1 MVTRKHLGEL
11 SSDPY
16 LWEICTDVIQECV
29 KVAEADGT
37 SIPSDVAMETVK
49 EVCENNPLGYAS
61 MYQDYMNHRKTEI
74 DRINGAI
81 AELADEYGIVAP
93 CNKMLIRLVHAM
105 EG

>member
-1 MVTRKHLGEL
+1 
-11 SSDPY
+11 
-16 LWEICTDVIQECV
+16 
-29 KVAEADGT
+29 
-37 SIPSDVAMETVK
+37 
-49 EVCENNPLGYAS
+49 
-61 MYQDYMNHRKTEI
+61 MNHRKTEI